1 MNDSNTNVFPDKNLN
16 SAQVKHLLFYSEYCS
31 HSKELLSKLK
41 QKNLLD
47 KMILINIDNR
57 FIKNNLTYLIID
69 NKETMPLPPM
79 ITCVPTMCI
88 TPAYEILQGEKILE
102 YFLPIVNNI
111 EDEKTM
117 INIEPNSYSLENET
131 IGQFGVS
138 SDNYSYWDTDPDDL
152 SAKGN
157 GGLKQMYNYACI
169 NNNDAE
175 IYTPPDLENANKS
188 SLNLDEIQQQRNN
201 EL

>member
-1 MNDSNTNVFPDKNLN
+1 MNNSNTNILPDKNLN
-16 SAQVKHLLFYSEYCS
+16 SAQVKHLLFYSEYCN

-41 QKNLLD
+41 QKDLLN
-47 KMILINIDNR
+47 KIVLINIDNR
-57 FIKNNLTYLIID
+57 YVKNNLTYLIIN

-131 IGQFGVS
+131 IGQYGVS

-157 GGLKQMYNYACI
+157 GGLKQMYNYASI
-169 NNNDAE
+169 DNNDTE
-175 IYTPPDLENANKS
+175 IYTPPDLENSNKS
-188 SLNLDEIQQQRNN
+188 SLNIDEIQQQRNN

>member
-1 MNDSNTNVFPDKNLN
+1 MNDSNTNIFPDKNLN
-16 SAQVKHLLFYSEYCS
+16 SAQVKHLLFYSEYCT

-47 KMILINIDNR
+47 KMVLINIDNR
-57 FIKNNLTYLIID
+57 YVKNNLTYLIID

-117 INIEPNSYSLENET
+117 INIEPNSYSLDNET

-157 GGLKQMYNYACI
+157 GGLKQMYNYASI